1 MRPEE
6 TLHRVSGKNTGT
18 RLSRVEKLGNTLQ
31 KKSVVKPVTVNT
43 IHVPLNL
50 YYAHHI
56 NQLPKY

>member
-6 TLHRVSGKNTGT
+6 TLHRVSGNNTGT
-18 RLSRVEKLGNTLQ
+18 QLRVERLGNTLQ
-31 KKSVVKPVTVNT
+31 EKSVVKPVTVNT